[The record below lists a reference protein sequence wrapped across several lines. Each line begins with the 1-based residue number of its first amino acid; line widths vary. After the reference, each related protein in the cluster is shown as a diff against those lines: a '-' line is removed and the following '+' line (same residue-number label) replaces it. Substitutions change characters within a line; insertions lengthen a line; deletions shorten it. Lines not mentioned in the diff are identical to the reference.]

1 VKIDGKDLSFETIPA
16 ESSRFNFFRKNDK
29 GVNIQ
34 RYATDKAS
42 NIRIAFTYDLYAGGF
57 PKEMSTDKVISYYNA
72 SEMTE
77 YVAQPQEVTI
87 KITSYKEQVI
97 NGSYTGILKDLVKG
111 TKISISGSFSIKLDE
126 I

>member
-1 VKIDGKDLSFETIPA
+1 
-16 ESSRFNFFRKNDK
+16 
-29 GVNIQ
+29 
-34 RYATDKAS
+34 
-42 NIRIAFTYDLYAGGF
+42 
-57 PKEMSTDKVISYYNA
+57 MSTDKVISYYNA